1 MIIAIESASQDAS
14 VAIAAP
20 DGSPLAEDGWSAD
33 RRQAGELF
41 PHLLAL
47 LERNGRTLGE
57 ATVIAVGL
65 GPGSFTGL
73 RVGLSVAKGLSL
85 ALRRPIVG
93 VASLAAWLA
102 AEPQAEAALS
112 RAGAR
117 EAFLLIRGAETPQ
130 IVEAA
135 SLPARATRHG
145 PAGPDGQGVV
155 VAPAELAEAF
165 GLAHALPPRRG
176 ASAVA
181 RLAAERLRLEPAGDD
196 LARLEPTYFRGPRGI
211 GPAADGAVKWL

>member
-1 MIIAIESASQDAS
+1 MIIAIESASPDAS

-20 DGSPLAEDGWSAD
+20 DGSPLAEDGWTAD

-41 PHLLAL
+41 PRLLAL
-47 LERNGRTLGE
+47 LERNGRALGE
-57 ATVIAVGL
+57 ATAIAVGL

-130 IVEAA
+130 IVEPA
-135 SLPARATRHG
+135 SLPARATHPG
-145 PAGPDGQGVV
+145 PAGQGVV
-155 VAPAELAEAF
+155 VAAAELAEAF
-165 GLAHALPPRRG
+165 GLARALPPLGG

-196 LARLEPTYFRGPRGI
+196 LARLEPTYLRAPRGI
-211 GPAADGAVKWL
+211 GTAADGAVKWL